1 MNPLDRIQSNFE
13 NFTKTEQEIA
23 IYIINNPLETARKD
37 INTIAKSA
45 HSSKSALIRFS
56 QKIGY
61 SGFAE
66 FRFDLSRSLVTVNGQ
81 ETADENK
88 PQIHAI
94 ADAYCQY
101 IQQLKTAILPEELEQ
116 LAQKIEKSNRIKIFG
131 FDRTYTSAMQL
142 RLRLAK
148 IGYDGEAV
156 NNVALMVDFPE
167 ILNKNDLIIIFT
179 IRDNHKQYAPIVI
192 EAHSACIPVICIT
205 MTPNLKF
212 KKHCDQYIC
221 LPSISKEMDYSF
233 LDNQAIFIVFIEMI
247 LGSLATLSRENHR

>member
-179 IRDNHKQYAPIVI
+179 IRDNHKQYAPIVT
-192 EAHSACIPVICIT
+192 EAHSAGIPVICINCCT
-205 MTPNLKF
+205 CCCSSINCWYMVPLF
-212 KKHCDQYIC
+212 WIFIIIFS
-221 LPSISKEMDYSF
+221 LPSNSIISRHASEASALPGAKKP
-233 LDNQAIFIVFIEMI
+233 
-247 LGSLATLSRENHR
+247 LS